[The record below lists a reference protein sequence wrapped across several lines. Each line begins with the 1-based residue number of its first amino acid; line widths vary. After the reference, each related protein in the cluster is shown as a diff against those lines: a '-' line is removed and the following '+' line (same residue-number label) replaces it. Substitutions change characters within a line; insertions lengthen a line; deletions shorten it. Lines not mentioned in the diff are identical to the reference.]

1 MYNRYIPNGTSYTR
15 VEVPDPPQERH
26 KPEGKPGG
34 TDRRPGGQTQPGT
47 AAFPGGFRPPKFL
60 TGKDG
65 LASLFT
71 GREGAG
77 GLLKAL
83 KLDSI
88 DKGDVLL
95 LLIIL
100 FLLAEGDD
108 LELVIALGLVLLM
121 GLGDKEG
128 KRDAPG
134 AEE

>member
-47 AAFPGGFRPPKFL
+47 AAFSGGFRPPKFL

-65 LASLFT
+65 LASRFS

-77 GLLKAL
+77 GH
-83 KLDSI
+83 
-88 DKGDVLL
+88 
-95 LLIIL
+95 
-100 FLLAEGDD
+100 D

-128 KRDAPG
+128 KRNAPG

>member
-34 TDRRPGGQTQPGT
+34 QTQPGT
-47 AAFPGGFRPPKFL
+47 AAFSGGFRPPKFL

-65 LASLFT
+65 LASLFS

-128 KRDAPG
+128 KRNAPG